1 MTNTSTDSMK
11 WVSALSTRPFLEAAV
26 EEVVTQ
32 ARSLLDVSPDLGFV
46 FISSAF
52 ASEYSR
58 LLPLLREKL
67 PDVPIVGCSGGGVIG
82 VNQRGKV
89 LEAEGEPALS
99 LTLAHLPNVNVHPF
113 YVSASDLPDLDS
125 PPDAWAELIGVAIA
139 DQPSFVLLAEP
150 FSARINDLLQGLD
163 FAYPGAAKVGG
174 LASSGVLGGS
184 STGLFCNNRFYREGA
199 VGVALSGNIVLD
211 TIVAQG
217 CRPIGQTF
225 YVTEGERH
233 IILNM
238 KEDDGSG
245 NWSENCKVNRSPLE
259 QLRDLV
265 QGLNEDDRQLAQQ
278 NQIFVGVAQN
288 EFKQSLEQ
296 GDFLIR
302 NLIGV
307 DPRVGAIAIGDTI
320 RPGQRIQF
328 HLRDAETSA
337 EDLDVLLRRYVQ
349 AARSHPSP
357 VGSLM
362 FACLGRGEGLYGE
375 PNFDSQ
381 LFTEHLDI
389 PISGFFCNGEIGPV
403 GHNTFLHGYTSVF
416 GIFREKA

>member
-1 MTNTSTDSMK
+1 MTNATTDSMK
-11 WVSALSTRPFLEAAV
+11 WASALSTRPFLEAAV

-32 ARSLLDVSPDLGFV
+32 AQVLLDASADLGFV
-46 FISSAF
+46 FISSTF

-58 LLPLLREKL
+58 LLPLLKDKL
-67 PDVPIVGCSGGGVIG
+67 PGVPIVGCSGGGVIG
-82 VNQRGKV
+82 MNQRGKILEV
-89 LEAEGEPALS
+89 EAEPAVS

-125 PPDAWAELIGVAIA
+125 PPDAWAEVIGVPVAEH
-139 DQPSFVLLAEP
+139 PHFVLLAEP

-163 FAYPGAAKVGG
+163 FAYPGASKVGG
-174 LASSGVLGGS
+174 LASSGMMGGS
-184 STGLFCNNRFYREGA
+184 TSGLFCNRFYREGA
-199 VGVALSGNIVLD
+199 VGVALSGNITVD

-245 NWSENCKVNRSPLE
+245 DVSDRCPVNRSPLE

-265 QGLNEDDRQLAQQ
+265 QALSDDDQELAQQ
-278 NQIFVGVAQN
+278 NKIYVGVAQN

-307 DPRVGAIAIGDTI
+307 DPRVGAIAIGDAI

-328 HLRDAETSA
+328 HLRDADTSA
-337 EDLDVLLRRYVQ
+337 EDLDVLLKRYVQ
-349 AARSHPSP
+349 ASRSHASP

-362 FACLGRGEGLYGE
+362 FACLGRGEDLYGE

-381 LFTEHLDI
+381 LFNEYLDV

-403 GHNTFLHGYTSVF
+403 GNNTFLHGYTSVF
-416 GIFREKA
+416 GIFREKE